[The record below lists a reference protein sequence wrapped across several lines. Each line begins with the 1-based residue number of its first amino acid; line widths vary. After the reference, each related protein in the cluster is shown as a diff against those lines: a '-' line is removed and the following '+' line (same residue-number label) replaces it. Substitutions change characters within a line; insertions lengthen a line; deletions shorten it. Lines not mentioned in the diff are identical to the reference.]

1 MLHYRSVGPRQKL
14 LRVVRG
20 MFTSADDEVV
30 EPHMKL
36 LIVVRSTFR
45 ELEAFKQVEP
55 AVGAH
60 GIKVFLAVLAVAAG
74 KQQAAGTI
82 RHQFTTI
89 GARLVRVAEHQAT

>member
-1 MLHYRSVGPRQKL
+1 
-14 LRVVRG
+14 
-20 MFTSADDEVV
+20 MFTSADDVV
-30 EPHMKL
+30 IEPHMKL
-36 LIVVRSTFR
+36 LMVVRSTFR

-74 KQQAAGTI
+74 KQQATGAI

-89 GARLVRVAEHQAT
+89 GAWLVRVTEHQVSRHLLHGSRWLF